1 MMSPIISKDPG
12 LWSSLAFPIL
22 QALWALL
29 CLLAEVGVDV
39 YDKEEAPYDSRHEL
53 QKAASTVVHQS
64 ESKVRQK
71 ALLVGISH
79 ATSVPHMDFVQL
91 DGPHEDI
98 EQMRTFLEGKFRT
111 VTESFYLQAHFN
123 ILQKAVSAILTSS
136 S

>member
-1 MMSPIISKDPG
+1 MMSPIIAKDPG

-22 QALWALL
+22 QALWTLL
-29 CLLAEVGVDV
+29 CLLAEIDVDI
-39 YDKEEAPYDSRHEL
+39 YDKEEARYDSCHKL
-53 QKAASTVVHQS
+53 QKVASIVAHPS

-71 ALLVGISH
+71 ALLVGISY
-79 ATSVPHMDFVQL
+79 AMSVPHMDFVQL

-98 EQMRTFLEGKFRT
+98 EQMRTFLKGKFRT
-111 VTESFYLQAHFN
+111 VTESFCLQAHFN